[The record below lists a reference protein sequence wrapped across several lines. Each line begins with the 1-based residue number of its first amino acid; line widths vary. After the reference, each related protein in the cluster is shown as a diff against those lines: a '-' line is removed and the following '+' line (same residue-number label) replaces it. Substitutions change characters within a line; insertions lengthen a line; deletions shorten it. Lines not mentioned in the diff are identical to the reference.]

1 MLLHLSTMFSTEAIS
16 LLALLVFFYCIQKWK
31 KGINQIPPK
40 PSGSWPI
47 IGHLHLLGKLP
58 HITLG
63 KLADQYGPIFMIKLG
78 VDHALVVSSAQT
90 AKECLSTNDRIF
102 ASRPQTIFNERV
114 GYNSAMFG
122 LSPYGP
128 YWREMKK
135 IITVQ
140 LLSNHQLEM
149 HKQVRIS
156 EVKLAIKAL
165 HKECLNKVDMKQW
178 FSDININASVRLV
191 AGASLKEFY
200 KGEEYNKRA
209 KVLRDFFELA
219 GTFVPGDF
227 LPFLRWLDIGGY
239 EKAMKKVANE
249 IDNMAQF
256 WLDHHKQRRL
266 SDQGQHK
273 RDFLD
278 VLLNIFEREEHQA
291 SQFEEDI
298 IIKATCMTIILAA
311 TDTIAVTLTWAL
323 SLLLNNKDCLRK
335 AQKEI
340 EEVVG
345 KERQVEESDLNN
357 LVYLQ
362 AVLKETMRLYPAGP
376 LSVPREAI
384 TDCTINGY
392 KIQAGTRLLVNL
404 YKIQRDPQL
413 WDNPLEFH
421 PERFLTSH
429 IDCDFR
435 GQNFELMPFG
445 SGRRMCPG
453 ISYALKMMLF
463 VLANLLHGFDVGTS
477 SEKAIDMT
485 EGYGLTNMKA
495 TPLEVILSPRLP
507 SHVYDYYDFE

>member
-165 HKECLNKVDMKQW
+165 HKECLNK
-178 FSDININASVRLV
+178 
-191 AGASLKEFY
+191 
-200 KGEEYNKRA
+200 
-209 KVLRDFFELA
+209 
-219 GTFVPGDF
+219 
-227 LPFLRWLDIGGY
+227 
-239 EKAMKKVANE
+239 
-249 IDNMAQF
+249 
-256 WLDHHKQRRL
+256 
-266 SDQGQHK
+266 
-273 RDFLD
+273 
-278 VLLNIFEREEHQA
+278 
-291 SQFEEDI
+291 
-298 IIKATCMTIILAA
+298 
-311 TDTIAVTLTWAL
+311 
-323 SLLLNNKDCLRK
+323 
-335 AQKEI
+335 
-340 EEVVG
+340 G
-345 KERQVEESDLNN
+345 K
-357 LVYLQ
+357 
-362 AVLKETMRLYPAGP
+362 
-376 LSVPREAI
+376 
-384 TDCTINGY
+384 
-392 KIQAGTRLLVNL
+392 
-404 YKIQRDPQL
+404 
-413 WDNPLEFH
+413 
-421 PERFLTSH
+421 
-429 IDCDFR
+429 
-435 GQNFELMPFG
+435 
-445 SGRRMCPG
+445 
-453 ISYALKMMLF
+453 
-463 VLANLLHGFDVGTS
+463 
-477 SEKAIDMT
+477 
-485 EGYGLTNMKA
+485 
-495 TPLEVILSPRLP
+495 
-507 SHVYDYYDFE
+507 